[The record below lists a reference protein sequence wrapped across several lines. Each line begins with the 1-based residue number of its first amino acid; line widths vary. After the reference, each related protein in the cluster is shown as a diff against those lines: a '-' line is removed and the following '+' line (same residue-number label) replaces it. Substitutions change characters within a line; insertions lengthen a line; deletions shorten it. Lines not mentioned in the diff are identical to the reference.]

1 MPRVTVGVPVYNGGL
16 LLRESLECLRTQSFE
31 DFVVVMSDNA
41 STDATG
47 DICAEYAARDPRFVH
62 RRRAE
67 TVPAVRNFQD
77 LCDAAKTELFL
88 WRAHDDL
95 SAPDYLERLVALFD
109 EGPQVALA
117 VGSVR
122 SIRTDGSKERL
133 YAPPARR
140 GGVAGLWA
148 RLFGSHAS
156 WIYGLWRADAIRA
169 AYAEAAAR
177 YDHAWAQD
185 HLILLPFLLD
195 DAVRW
200 DASAVFLQRMVD
212 DPAKAPPRRPTH
224 AEMSGLRAAYAAAA
238 ADHVAARRW
247 SPAERL
253 ALGVLMP
260 FYVDRRCYSR
270 IKLARMAVRERLG
283 LT

>member
-16 LLRESLECLRTQSFE
+16 LLRESLECLRAQTFG

-41 STDATG
+41 STDETG

-62 RRRAE
+62 RRRAA

-77 LCDAAKTELFL
+77 LCDAAETELFL

-122 SIRTDGSKERL
+122 SIRTDGGKDRL
-133 YAPPARR
+133 YFPPVRRR
-140 GGVAGLWA
+140 GVVGLHG

-156 WIYGLWRADAIRA
+156 WIYGLWRTAEIRA

-185 HLILLPFLLD
+185 HLILLPFLLG

-200 DASAVFLQRMVD
+200 DPSAVFLQRMVN
-212 DPAKAPPRRPTH
+212 DPTKAPPRRPTH
-224 AEMSGLRAAYAAAA
+224 AEMAGMRSAYAAAA
-238 ADHVAARRW
+238 ADHVAKRRW
-247 SPAERL
+247 SQAERL

-270 IKLARMAVRERLG
+270 TKLAKMFVRERLG
-283 LT
+283 LA